1 MNRDLKTGDEVM
13 LSSNSPH
20 LYGGGSTDM
29 NPLNMLGVVIGST
42 LENWIKVRWENGETN
57 YYEDIDSDLI
67 LQKNKNKKQMSTTT
81 TKTGYQTNFKNNF
94 STLLGAC
101 RIVAK
106 TFKNQV
112 TTLELKKALWIKYPN
127 TFIDQN
133 MVSKA
138 CEQLFNEGVFTGF
151 KDSGTYRVYYLSAT
165 ALNKAT
171 QVFKAT
177 KAPAQKVGY
186 QNINEAITA
195 HPELATI
202 LADYLH
208 KSDTKNEY
216 MLLKDMN
223 IVHLN
228 NKIKLEMANWNTK
241 TPLNKFQGCNKYCI
255 ELNRRES
262 CN

>member
-1 MNRDLKTGDEVM
+1 MNKDLNIGDIVT
-13 LSSNSPH
+13 LSPTSKWASYKDASNPTNCE
-20 LYGGGSTDM
+20 GK
-29 NPLNMLGVVIGST
+29 VINSDSHGWVSVHW
-42 LENWIKVRWENGETN
+42 NNGRKNGYRIT
-57 YYEDIDSDLI
+57 DSDLI
-67 LQKNKNKKQMSTTT
+67 LQTKIKNKKQMAVG

-101 RIVAK
+101 RTVAK

-112 TTLELKKALWIKYPN
+112 TTLELKTALWKKYPN
-127 TFIDQN
+127 TFIDQA

-138 CEQLFNEGVFTGF
+138 CEQLFNEGFFLGF
-151 KDSGTYRVYYLSAT
+151 KDSGTYRVYFPSVAGLS
-165 ALNKAT
+165 KAA

-177 KAPAQKVGY
+177 KAVNKALSY

-208 KSDTKNEY
+208 KSDTKHEY

-241 TPLNKFQGCNKYCI
+241 TPLSKFQGCNKYCI